1 MHKNWADW
9 QSPVSPRQTGFSRMR
24 DPKVC
29 HNCSPISRNLKIAHK
44 TGRNDPSRSSPRR
57 PASMA
62 PVAGFNALALPGKMC
77 QGGNGS
83 GTFPTVPTGAST
95 ISLNGSQKK
104 YR

>member
-1 MHKNWADW
+1 
-9 QSPVSPRQTGFSRMR
+9 
-24 DPKVC
+24 
-29 HNCSPISRNLKIAHK
+29 
-44 TGRNDPSRSSPRR
+44 
-57 PASMA
+57 
-62 PVAGFNALALPGKMC
+62 MC